1 MKIQLNYTLFLKYI
15 LKLTCVFA
23 LVFIHRQ
30 GYAND
35 NYYEDVFEKANVEY
49 ANGNFN
55 EALKFYNEILDAG
68 FYSPNVYFNVGNT
81 YFKLQRIPESIL
93 YFEKALHTDPSHAD
107 ARFNLA
113 IANQQI
119 TDKINA
125 IPEIALQRWFREFLY
140 TFSADTWA
148 WIAVC
153 LFWMAVLTILLYRFS
168 GRLLLQKI
176 YFFNASLFFILF
188 LGSLILGIQLNKV
201 QKQSRFAIVFDTKAS
216 VKSEPSQQ
224 STTLFVVHEGL
235 KVRLNEEVNNWF
247 KVELPDGN
255 IGWVQQSAVE
265 RIN

>member
-1 MKIQLNYTLFLKYI
+1 MKTNPTYKLIFNHITRFFL
-15 LKLTCVFA
+15 LLA
-23 LVFIHRQ
+23 LVFVHEI
-30 GYAND
+30 GFANAKH
-35 NYYEDVFEKANVEY
+35 YEEIFEKANVEY

-55 EALKFYNEILDAG
+55 EALKYYNEILDAG
-68 FYSPNVYFNVGNT
+68 FYSANVYFNVGNT

-93 YFEKALHTDPSHAD
+93 YYEKALHTDPSHTD
-107 ARFNLA
+107 ARFNLT

-125 IPEIALQRWFREFLY
+125 LPEMAFQRWFREFLY

-148 WIAVC
+148 WIAVS
-153 LFWMAVLTILLYRFS
+153 LFWLTILALLLYRFS
-168 GRLLLQKI
+168 LRVLFQKM
-176 YFFNASLFFILF
+176 FFYSASLLFIFFIC
-188 LGSLILGIQLNKV
+188 SLTLGIQLNKI
-201 QKQSRFAIVFDTKAS
+201 QKQSHFAIVFDSKAS
-216 VKSEPSQQ
+216 IKSEPSQQ

-235 KVRLNEEVNNWF
+235 KVRVNEEVNNWY